1 MSSIQDR
8 IVEFLDGPFKLLS
21 EGKWNGRTF
30 PKKGDQVLHKYKI
43 KLSDYETI
51 AKIVKVGKTPKLNPK
66 SVDSDGWYNGK
77 YKVDAKTFD
86 GYLELTLEYEH
97 IAKGK
102 IKEVVYQEVSN
113 LTGKETFYRTDGRG
127 LQPYDK
133 KFEGGSW
140 SYGKLATPDN
150 ANPSQGK
157 KTMATKDDW
166 DGKGKIKVGMFVDY
180 ESPKYSDPNHQPAK
194 VIKISGKKVTIDTV
208 FHSDRKSNG
217 NGHQVVDKKYL
228 GAMGYANY

>member
-1 MSSIQDR
+1 MKN
-8 IVEFLDGPFKLLS
+8 FKLFLS
-21 EGKWNGRTF
+21 EGKKWDGRTF
-30 PKKGDQVLHKYKI
+30 PKKGDQVTLTYKI
-43 KLSDYETI
+43 KLNDYETI
-51 AKIVKVGKTPKLNPK
+51 ATIVKVGKPPLVMKLKPERVSSWDDK
-66 SVDSDGWYNGK
+66 KKFGWYNGK

-86 GYLELTLEYEH
+86 GPLKLTLEYEH
-97 IAKGK
+97 IGKGK
-102 IKEVVYQEVSN
+102 IKEVFEQEVSN

-133 KFEGGSW
+133 KYEGGSW

-208 FHSDRKSNG
+208 YHSDRKSRG
-217 NGHQVVDKKYL
+217 DGHQVVDKKYL